1 MNKIIYKLYKLALC
15 TLLLIMLTNVWVEYT
30 ASNYLYNT
38 TNEIPYNKVGVVLGT
53 SKYLVNGQENLFYKY
68 RIAAAVKLYKSGKIK
83 YIIISGDNG
92 SKYYDEPTTFKK
104 DLIKQGVPENH
115 IFLDYAG
122 FRTLDS
128 VIRAKAIFG
137 QQSFTVISQQF
148 HNERAITIG
157 NLKGIKVIG
166 YNAKDVKGHSG
177 LKVKI
182 RELLARVKVLIDE
195 ITFKQPKFLGEPVK
209 IPN

>member
-1 MNKIIYKLYKLALC
+1 MWNQ
-15 TLLLIMLTNVWVEYT
+15 VE
-30 ASNYLYNT
+30 
-38 TNEIPYNKVGVVLGT
+38 
-53 SKYLVNGQENLFYKY
+53 KY
-68 RIAAAVKLYKSGKIK
+68 RRY
-83 YIIISGDNG
+83 
-92 SKYYDEPTTFKK
+92 F
-104 DLIKQGVPENH
+104 PENH

>member
-68 RIAAAVKLYKSGKIK
+68 RIAAAVKLYNSGKIK

-104 DLIKQGVPENH
+104 DLIKQGVTETH

>member
-38 TNEIPYNKVGVVLGT
+38 TNESPYNKVGVVLGT

-68 RIAAAVKLYKSGKIK
+68 RIAAAVKLYNSGKIK

-104 DLIKQGVPENH
+104 DLIKQGVTETH

>member
-68 RIAAAVKLYKSGKIK
+68 RIAAAVKLYNSGKIK

-92 SKYYDEPTTFKK
+92 SKYYDEPLSPLMIIYF
-104 DLIKQGVPENH
+104 IFPE
-115 IFLDYAG
+115 LY
-122 FRTLDS
+122 S
-128 VIRAKAIFG
+128 
-137 QQSFTVISQQF
+137 
-148 HNERAITIG
+148 
-157 NLKGIKVIG
+157 
-166 YNAKDVKGHSG
+166 
-177 LKVKI
+177 
-182 RELLARVKVLIDE
+182 
-195 ITFKQPKFLGEPVK
+195 
-209 IPN
+209 